1 MRTMN
6 LSNSISGYCQHC
18 SFRTGHYLCG
28 GLGGGGSG
36 EEGKKKGKGFKL
48 LKGVYFFIKKGGG
61 HFFRL
66 CCIKTINLYRLFLYH
81 QFVLLALKVL
91 QKVWTE

>member
-1 MRTMN
+1 MAKDTCSRRSETPNILKNRMRTMN

-28 GLGGGGSG
+28 GLEARGGGGGWCG
-36 EEGKKKGKGFKL
+36 EEGKKKGKGFNL

-61 HFFRL
+61 HFF
-66 CCIKTINLYRLFLYH
+66 
-81 QFVLLALKVL
+81 
-91 QKVWTE
+91 